1 MRLERV
7 SRKRDELIKT
17 SAEKN
22 AAIRGMVG
30 VVVKKYDDSLK
41 PVSYERHVEEWKL
54 DMKRQ
59 KKMVKAND

>member
-1 MRLERV
+1 MRQQEV
-7 SRKRDELIKT
+7 SKRRDELIKT

-30 VVVKKYDDSLK
+30 TVVKRYDDSVK
-41 PVSYERHVEEWKL
+41 PVPYERHIEEWKL

-59 KKMVKAND
+59 KKMVKATD